1 MTHFLLVVTDIKLN
15 VQFALQ
21 AYRIL
26 PSYSNIRANRT
37 KTLLLT
43 DICML
48 FLLCPFCL
56 FI

>member
-1 MTHFLLVVTDIKLN
+1 MTDFLLVVADIRLN

-37 KTLLLT
+37 RH
-43 DICML
+43 
-48 FLLCPFCL
+48 FF
-56 FI
+56 